1 MWTAGQYNI
10 LIRSYKEVTDMD
22 IFCGITWKN
31 NGNPHYEIIR
41 NGVVTA
47 INLSAG
53 IPLPRGTERHCTGYY
68 DFSYGITGV
77 HTPCPLAAQ
86 VAKGHQCWSCQFQE
100 GFVALHNTKHLNAVP
115 PQLRSYVS
123 QEHLAAFG
131 GGVVKVGTAARSRHP
146 ARWYEQGVLAAMRI
160 ASRPDGIAIRQ
171 LESRISHAHGITQ
184 TVRGNLKTNL
194 ISTLPST
201 AQVTADLRAVSQ
213 LVADDR
219 DVSVSDTIWCDM
231 LPTIV
236 NLKQKS
242 EECRILPAGSMS
254 WSLLDGPYAIGQC
267 LIWHGYLS
275 NYLLDIKPLVG
286 RSVVFTDVGEGEA
299 PLQASLF

>member
-1 MWTAGQYNI
+1 M
-10 LIRSYKEVTDMD
+10 TDMD

-41 NGVVTA
+41 NGVITA
-47 INLSAG
+47 INLSVG
-53 IPLPRGTERHCTGYY
+53 IPLPQGTERHCTGYY
-68 DFSYGITGV
+68 DFSYGTTGA
-77 HTPCPLAAQ
+77 HTPCPHAAQ
-86 VAKGHQCWSCQFQE
+86 VAKGHQCRSCQFQE

-123 QEHLAAFG
+123 QEHYLYLAAFG

-146 ARWYEQGVLAAMRI
+146 ARWYEQGALAA
-160 ASRPDGIAIRQ
+160 
-171 LESRISHAHGITQ
+171 
-184 TVRGNLKTNL
+184 L
-194 ISTLPST
+194 ISTLPS
-201 AQVTADLRAVSQ
+201 AEQVTADLHAVSR

-219 DVSVSDTIWCDM
+219 DISVSDTIWCDM

-254 WSLLDGPYAIGQC
+254 WSLIDGPYAVGQC
-267 LIWHGYLS
+267 LIWHGHLS

-299 PLQASLF
+299 LLQASLF

>member
-1 MWTAGQYNI
+1 M
-10 LIRSYKEVTDMD
+10 TDMD

-41 NGVVTA
+41 NGVITA

-53 IPLPRGTERHCTGYY
+53 IPISQRGERHCTGYY
-68 DFSYGITGV
+68 DFSYGTTGA
-77 HTPCPLAAQ
+77 HTPCPHAAQ
-86 VAKGHQCWSCQFQE
+86 VAKGHQCRSCQFQE

-115 PQLRSYVS
+115 PQLRNYVS
-123 QEHLAAFG
+123 QEHYLYLAAFG

-146 ARWYEQGVLAAMRI
+146 ARWYEQGALAAMRI

-171 LESRISHAHGITQ
+171 LESRISHTHGIAQ

-194 ISTLPST
+194 ISTLPS
-201 AQVTADLRAVSQ
+201 AEQVTADLHAVSR

-219 DVSVSDTIWCDM
+219 DISVSDTIWCDM

-254 WSLLDGPYAIGQC
+254 WSLIDGPYAVGQC
-267 LIWHGYLS
+267 LIWHGHLS

-299 PLQASLF
+299 LLQASLF